1 MSSMMSTM
9 NQYVL
14 NIRNDIETRQIRQ
27 SQSSQVC
34 QTHSSIVSREQE
46 QMQQF
51 LDLEHVENC
60 LIFAPTQVGKTQATI
75 TFMVECLK
83 QHNLIVYS
91 TDNKSDQMDQC
102 FSRVKSEIE
111 ILLDHMNVS
120 VLAMPFMS
128 EKKFKSQLT
137 TNLLGNIPTIIV
149 LMDNNSQVSKLKER
163 LIILNEEN
171 VNIPTTTIFHDEG
184 DVITKCMELQS
195 PGNEQA
201 KSHKEW
207 ISICNFFPRNNIP
220 MKRVFV
226 TATPENV
233 VYMYQIRHV
242 ISLSIPSSYQGHKE
256 FNYIPLQNDEIPMII
271 RNEIDRRRNDGQNG
285 IILYNTERITEAVDK
300 DNIDFGQDITMY
312 SIYRYASDVVISTY
326 NGHGI
331 TTFIPLVFRPKFKH
345 CIQKYNEKLKKK
357 DTIKI
362 TEINNNVHME
372 HQFILK
378 DCPIGWF
385 YQFCKDSN
393 IDVVLTIGCD
403 LMNRGISYCS
413 IKKELNSLVATTMIY
428 RPSPSRHGVG
438 LVQTIGRL
446 SGTARPDLK
455 RTLYAPTDIIEK
467 YQIMCENQEDF
478 IPQLQEEL
486 KNNEETDS
494 KKFFQSFELKRVL
507 KGLVD
512 RPKLKLKF
520 KYRKPENAV
529 VENDDV
535 EQQEIIRLTNSENGM
550 FKRWAQVD
558 NTSNIARFM
567 KEGLDPNKKYTKKE
581 ITSLCKEYTIR
592 LEHISKIGINNNHL
606 GKIMI
611 RQETKYV
618 LNPVLKNTFEKFF

>member
-1 MSSMMSTM
+1 M
-9 NQYVL
+9 NQFVM
-14 NIRNDIETRQIRQ
+14 NVRSDAESRQTRQI
-27 SQSSQVC
+27 QSSQVR
-34 QTHSSIVSREQE
+34 QAYSSIVSREQE
-46 QMQQF
+46 QMQQI
-51 LDLEHVENC
+51 LDLENAENC

-83 QHNLIVYS
+83 RNNLVIYS

-120 VLAMPFMS
+120 VLAMPLMS
-128 EKKFKSQLT
+128 ENKFKSQLT
-137 TNLLGNIPTIIV
+137 TNLAANIPTIIV

-163 LIILNEEN
+163 LIILREEG
-171 VNIPTTTIFHDEG
+171 VTIPPTTIFHDEG
-184 DVITKCMELQS
+184 DVITKCMEIQS
-195 PGNEQA
+195 PRNGQA

-242 ISLSIPSSYQGHKE
+242 ISLPIPSSYQGYKE
-256 FNYIPLQNDEIPMII
+256 FNYVPLHNDEIPMII
-271 RNEIDRRRNDGQNG
+271 RNEIDRRRNDRENG
-285 IILYNTERITEAVDK
+285 IILYNTERITEAEDK
-300 DNIDFGQDITMY
+300 EDTDFGQDITMY
-312 SIYRYASDVVISTY
+312 SIYRYASDVAISTY

-331 TTFIPLVFRPKFKH
+331 TTFIPVPFRAQFKH
-345 CIQKYNEKLKKK
+345 CIQKYNENLKKK
-357 DTIKI
+357 DSIKLV
-362 TEINNNVHME
+362 EINNNIHME
-372 HQFILK
+372 HEFILK
-378 DCPIGWF
+378 NCPIGWF

-393 IDVVLTIGCD
+393 IDVVITIGCD

-413 IKKELNSLVATTMIY
+413 IKKELNTLTATTMIY

-486 KNNEETDS
+486 ENNEETDS

-520 KYRKPENAV
+520 KYRKPENV
-529 VENDDV
+529 VQQNGSIDGVDLDKLRKICNGNLIVSKMVRYLMDQNEPINFQQFKEGIEYEKNDNTFIAHLKNGCATSSRHGMLWTCRNNN
-535 EQQEIIRLTNSENGM
+535 QEIIMNP
-550 FKRWAQVD
+550 
-558 NTSNIARFM
+558 NIHQYI
-567 KEGLDPNKKYTKKE
+567 LQ
-581 ITSLCKEYTIR
+581 
-592 LEHISKIGINNNHL
+592 NNL
-606 GKIMI
+606 
-611 RQETKYV
+611 
-618 LNPVLKNTFEKFF
+618 

>member
-1 MSSMMSTM
+1 M

-27 SQSSQVC
+27 SQSSQVR

-46 QMQQF
+46 QMQQI
-51 LDLEHVENC
+51 LDLENVENC

-83 QHNLIVYS
+83 QHNLIIYS

-102 FSRVKSEIE
+102 FSRVRSEIE

-120 VLAMPFMS
+120 VLAMPLMS
-128 EKKFKSQLT
+128 ENKFKSQLT
-137 TNLLGNIPTIIV
+137 TNLVGNIPTIIV

-171 VNIPTTTIFHDEG
+171 VNIPPTTIFHDEG

-195 PGNEQA
+195 PRNGQA

-233 VYMYQIRHV
+233 VFMYQIRHI
-242 ISLSIPSSYQGHKE
+242 ISLSIPSSYQGYKQ
-256 FNYIPLQNDEIPMII
+256 FNYVPLQNEEIPRII
-271 RNEIDRRRNDGQNG
+271 RNEIDRRRNDRENG
-285 IILYNTERITEAVDK
+285 IILYNTERITEAEEK
-300 DNIDFGQDITMY
+300 DNVDFGQDITMY

-331 TTFIPLVFRPKFKH
+331 TTFIPLVFRSKFKH
-345 CIQKYNEKLKKK
+345 CIQKYNENLKKK
-357 DTIKI
+357 DTIKL

-378 DCPIGWF
+378 NCPIGWF

-393 IDVVLTIGCD
+393 VDVVITIGCD

-413 IKKELNSLVATTMIY
+413 VKKELNSLTATTMIY

-486 KNNEETDS
+486 ENNEETDS

-520 KYRKPENAV
+520 KYRKPENV
-529 VENDDV
+529 VQQNGSIDGVNLEKLRKICNGNLIVSKMVRYLMNQNEPINFQQFKEGIEYEQNDKKLISQLDNGKAIGTRHGMLWTCRNNY
-535 EQQEIIRLTNSENGM
+535 QEIIMN
-550 FKRWAQVD
+550 
-558 NTSNIARFM
+558 
-567 KEGLDPNKKYTKKE
+567 PN
-581 ITSLCKEYTIR
+581 
-592 LEHISKIGINNNHL
+592 
-606 GKIMI
+606 I
-611 RQETKYV
+611 RQYISDNN
-618 LNPVLKNTFEKFF
+618 L